1 MKFLI
6 SPEAFFQIN
15 VPATE
20 VLYSM
25 VSDYANVT
33 DNATVLDVCCGTG
46 TISLCLA
53 KVLYLFIYTHIYKYV
68 KWERID

>member
-1 MKFLI
+1 MKFQI

-25 VSDYANVT
+25 VCDYAQAT
-33 DNATVLDVCCGTG
+33 SESTVLDICCGTG

-53 KVLYLFIYTHIYKYV
+53 KVSLCGNLIFF
-68 KWERID
+68 

>member
-33 DNATVLDVCCGTG
+33 PNATVLDVCCGTG

-53 KVLYLFIYTHIYKYV
+53 KVIYICLFIYFQSHKY
-68 KWERID
+68 ILCFL